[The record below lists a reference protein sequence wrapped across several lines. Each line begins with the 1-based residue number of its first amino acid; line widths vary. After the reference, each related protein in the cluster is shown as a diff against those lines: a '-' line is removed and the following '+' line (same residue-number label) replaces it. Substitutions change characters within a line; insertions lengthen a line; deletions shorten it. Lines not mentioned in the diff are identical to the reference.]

1 MSNITEDKESI
12 YDNNNHCISGY
23 MRVNKGGSESYYI
36 ANIDLKDG
44 YFCYIYYSKL
54 ASGMDIYLMVVDDK
68 GVTHVN
74 KWNDSVRNNSI
85 NCDYFYHRAKEGWND
100 EYDFEYMDV
109 DSFNLI
115 SMPLNTVIMS
125 NIPIFDFNNQEAIER
140 YIQYGDLS
148 GADNGNDILYGKTYL
163 DVYIDGDTRPNITV
177 GLTTEKNSDSA
188 DLDLTGSIFIGAYFD
203 NESKSVSNYN
213 IEFNKTMSFTFD
225 SIISSANMDWFQN
238 ILYNVNKLF
247 DNCGVTID
255 GHSSNGGY
263 AQASVSYK
271 GNGTKRSEN
280 GVYIRFHY
288 NGESAEDD
296 GYTDPS
302 TNSDSDEGQTTI
314 DTVGLLTTTYIL
326 TQERLK
332 NIANKLW
339 DSSFI
344 DNIKLVNNNP
354 IENVCSVKMLPVKV
368 SGEEKAVYI
377 GNVDFG
383 INGEKISSN
392 YSPWYSE
399 KKTINLKSD
408 LPLWANY
415 APFTKMSIYLPYIGY
430 KELDVNRFM
439 GGTIQVK
446 YIVDVLTGMCKAVIL
461 NKLGKVISFDGNCGV
476 DIPLTASNKAQ
487 HDFAYLQ
494 SVIGGVASVASK
506 DVIGATINV
515 QNAISNPFSSQTHG
529 CNTPTCSSNEG
540 NVIALYIDY
549 PHIQYPSTFA
559 KENGLP
565 CNLSLVLKNCKGYT
579 KVASDN
585 IDLSGIPCLD
595 EEKERL
601 RNILT
606 SGFIA
611 NW

>member
-1 MSNITEDKESI
+1 MAYYTSGKVEYGYYDSYIGKYECSNGKGLYAVKGDRVIYI
-12 YDNNNHCISGY
+12 YD
-23 MRVNKGGSESYYI
+23 
-36 ANIDLKDG
+36 IDSNR
-44 YFCYIYYSKL
+44 FHI
-54 ASGMDIYLMVVDDK
+54 V
-68 GVTHVN
+68 
-74 KWNDSVRNNSI
+74 DSVKYQGGDWTVLSSRDDTYAQASFGVEP
-85 NCDYFYHRAKEGWND
+85 DYIIATIPL
-100 EYDFEYMDV
+100 
-109 DSFNLI
+109 FNQG
-115 SMPLNTVIMS
+115 
-125 NIPIFDFNNQEAIER
+125 DDEAINR
-140 YIQYGDLS
+140 YITYGDES
-148 GADNGNDILYGKTYL
+148 GATNYEDLYYGEKFL
-163 DVYIDGDTRPNITV
+163 DVYIDGDKRPNITV
-177 GLTTEKNSDSA
+177 GLNTEKNSNDDKSPYTGLISVSA
-188 DLDLTGSIFIGAYFD
+188 YLTNS
-203 NESKSVSNYN
+203 EVSKVLEKSVSLGQSV
-213 IEFNKTMSFTFD
+213 SFSFD
-225 SIISSANMDWFQN
+225 SIIASANYEWYQQ
-238 ILYNVNKLF
+238 IEYQVNKLF
-247 DNCGVTID
+247 DDVGISIKGYIYKNSDDTGAIAD
-255 GHSSNGGY
+255 GKANVSY
-263 AQASVSYK
+263 KAQASVIY
-271 GNGTKRSEN
+271 EN
-280 GVYIRFHY
+280 NLTVRIHRDSDKDDA
-288 NGESAEDD
+288 ESD
-296 GYTDPS
+296 GYVDPS
-302 TNSDSDEGQTTI
+302 TTSDSDTGETTV

-326 TQERLK
+326 TQERLT

-368 SGEEKAVYI
+368 SGEEKEVYI
-377 GNVDFG
+377 GNVNFG

-399 KKTINLKSD
+399 RKTVSLKSD
-408 LPLWANY
+408 LPIWANY

-439 GGTIQVK
+439 GRSIQVK

-461 NKLGKVISFDGNCGV
+461 NDLGKVISFDGNCGV

-494 SVIGGVASVASK
+494 SVIGGIASVASK
-506 DVIGATINV
+506 DVIGATMNV
-515 QNAISNPFSSQTHG
+515 QNAISNPFTSQTSG

-540 NVIALYIDY
+540 NVISLYIDY

-559 KENGLP
+559 KEKGLP
-565 CNLSLVLKNCKGYT
+565 CNISLVLKKCSGFT

>member
-1 MSNITEDKESI
+1 MEEET
-12 YDNNNHCISGY
+12 
-23 MRVNKGGSESYYI
+23 R
-36 ANIDLKDG
+36 
-44 YFCYIYYSKL
+44 
-54 ASGMDIYLMVVDDK
+54 
-68 GVTHVN
+68 
-74 KWNDSVRNNSI
+74 NDSVFDDNGHCTSGFLRLNYGDNDNTTNTNYVMINVECFNGYYLYVEYSFINVLNVKQLNIGIRAVDANGNIYTSFTSENVKCNIVEVFKDGTSRETINATSADFKVLPIDSNYITNIPVFDWQDNNSVSKYI
-85 NCDYFYHRAKEGWND
+85 TNGDISGALNGDYLK
-100 EYDFEYMDV
+100 
-109 DSFNLI
+109 
-115 SMPLNTVIMS
+115 
-125 NIPIFDFNNQEAIER
+125 
-140 YIQYGDLS
+140 YGDIFL
-148 GADNGNDILYGKTYL
+148 DI
-163 DVYIDGDTRPNITV
+163 YIDGDTRPNITV

-213 IEFNKTMSFTFD
+213 IEFNTTMSFTFD

-247 DNCGVTID
+247 DNCGVTIA

-302 TNSDSDEGQTTI
+302 TNSDTDDGQTTI

-368 SGEEKAVYI
+368 SGEEKKVYI

-430 KELDVNRFM
+430 KELDINRFM

-461 NKLGKVISFDGNCGV
+461 NNLGKVISFDGNCGV

-565 CNLSLVLKNCKGYT
+565 CNLSLVLKNCKGFT

>member
-1 MSNITEDKESI
+1 MEEET
-12 YDNNNHCISGY
+12 
-23 MRVNKGGSESYYI
+23 R
-36 ANIDLKDG
+36 
-44 YFCYIYYSKL
+44 
-54 ASGMDIYLMVVDDK
+54 
-68 GVTHVN
+68 
-74 KWNDSVRNNSI
+74 NDSVFDDNGHCTSGFLRINYGENNYNFNYVMI
-85 NCDYFYHRAKEGWND
+85 NAECFNGYYLYVEYSFVNVLDVKQLNIGIRAVDAKGNVHTTFTSENVKCNKVIVYKDGTSREDIDVTNA
-100 EYDFEYMDV
+100 DFKSLPI
-109 DSFNLI
+109 DSNYI
-115 SMPLNTVIMS
+115 S
-125 NIPIFDFNNQEAIER
+125 NIPVFDWQDYDGVSR
-140 YIQYGDLS
+140 YISNGDISGALNGDYLKYGD
-148 GADNGNDILYGKTYL
+148 IFL

-177 GLTTEKNSDSA
+177 GLTTEKNSDSE

-203 NESKSVSNYN
+203 NESKAVSNYN
-213 IEFNKTMSFTFD
+213 IEFNKTISFTFD

-280 GVYIRFHY
+280 GVYIRFHH

-296 GYTDPS
+296 GYTNPS
-302 TNSDSDEGQTTI
+302 TDSDSDNGQTTI

-339 DSSFI
+339 DSTFI

-368 SGEEKAVYI
+368 SGVEKEVYI

-399 KKTINLKSD
+399 KKTVNLKSD

-515 QNAISNPFSSQTHG
+515 QNAISNPFSSQTNG

-540 NVIALYIDY
+540 NVVALYIDY

-565 CNLSLVLKNCKGYT
+565 CNLSLVLKNCKGFT

>member
-1 MSNITEDKESI
+1 MEEETRNDS
-12 YDNNNHCISGY
+12 
-23 MRVNKGGSESYYI
+23 V
-36 ANIDLKDG
+36 
-44 YFCYIYYSKL
+44 F
-54 ASGMDIYLMVVDDK
+54 DDK
-68 GVTHVN
+68 GHCTSGFLRLN
-74 KWNDSVRNNSI
+74 YGDNDNTTNTNYVMI
-85 NCDYFYHRAKEGWND
+85 NAECFNGYYLYVEYSFINVLNVKQLNIGIRAVDINGNTYTSFTSENVKCNIVEVFKDGTSRETINATSADYK
-100 EYDFEYMDV
+100 V
-109 DSFNLI
+109 LPIDSNYI
-115 SMPLNTVIMS
+115 T
-125 NIPIFDFNNQEAIER
+125 NIPVFDWQDYSGVSR
-140 YIQYGDLS
+140 YISNGDISSALNGDYLKYGDIFL
-148 GADNGNDILYGKTYL
+148 DI
-163 DVYIDGDTRPNITV
+163 YIDGDTRPNITV

-188 DLDLTGSIFIGAYFD
+188 DLDLTGSVFIGAYFD

-213 IEFNKTMSFTFD
+213 IEFNKTISFTFD
-225 SIISSANMDWFQN
+225 SIISSADMDWFQN

-280 GVYIRFHY
+280 GVYIRFHH

-296 GYTDPS
+296 GYTNPS
-302 TNSDSDEGQTTI
+302 TDSDSDDGQTTI

-368 SGEEKAVYI
+368 SGEEKEVYI

-515 QNAISNPFSSQTHG
+515 QNAISNPFSSQTNG

-565 CNLSLVLKNCKGYT
+565 CNLSLVLKNCKGFT

-601 RNILT
+601 RSILT

>member
-1 MSNITEDKESI
+1 MAYYTIGKVEYGTYGSYSGKYECSKGKGLYAVKGDRVIYI
-12 YDNNNHCISGY
+12 YDIDSNRFHIVQSVKY
-23 MRVNKGGSESYYI
+23 QGGDWTVQTSWDDTYVQSSFGVEPDYI
-36 ANIDLKDG
+36 IATIPLFNQG
-44 YFCYIYYSKL
+44 
-54 ASGMDIYLMVVDDK
+54 DD
-68 GVTHVN
+68 
-74 KWNDSVRNNSI
+74 
-85 NCDYFYHRAKEGWND
+85 
-100 EYDFEYMDV
+100 
-109 DSFNLI
+109 
-115 SMPLNTVIMS
+115 
-125 NIPIFDFNNQEAIER
+125 EAINR
-140 YIQYGDLS
+140 YITDGDES
-148 GADNGNDILYGKTYL
+148 GATNYEDLYYGEKFL
-163 DVYIDGDTRPNITV
+163 DVYIDGDKRPNITV
-177 GLTTEKNSDSA
+177 GLNTEKNSDDDKSPYTGLISVSA
-188 DLDLTGSIFIGAYFD
+188 YLTNS
-203 NESKSVSNYN
+203 EVSKVLEKSVSLGQSV
-213 IEFNKTMSFTFD
+213 SFSFD
-225 SIISSANMDWFQN
+225 SIIASANYEWYQQ
-238 ILYNVNKLF
+238 IEYQVNKLF
-247 DNCGVTID
+247 DDVGISIKGYIYKNSDDTGSIAD
-255 GHSSNGGY
+255 GKANVSY
-263 AQASVSYK
+263 KAQASVIY
-271 GNGTKRSEN
+271 EN
-280 GVYIRFHY
+280 NLTVRIHKDSDKDDA
-288 NGESAEDD
+288 ESD
-296 GYTDPS
+296 GYIDPS
-302 TNSDSDEGQTTI
+302 TTSDSDTGETTV

-326 TQERLK
+326 TQERLT

-368 SGEEKAVYI
+368 RGVEQEIYI
-377 GNVDFG
+377 GNVNFN

-392 YSPWYSE
+392 YAPYYSE
-399 KKTINLKSD
+399 KITISHKSD
-408 LPLWANY
+408 LPVWANY

-506 DVIGATINV
+506 DVIGATMNI

-540 NVIALYIDY
+540 NVIAVYIDY

-565 CNLSLVLKNCKGYT
+565 CNLSLVLKNCKGFT
-579 KVASDN
+579 KVASGN

-601 RNILT
+601 RQILT
-606 SGFIA
+606 DGFIA

>member
-1 MSNITEDKESI
+1 MAEETKNDS
-12 YDNNNHCISGY
+12 
-23 MRVNKGGSESYYI
+23 V
-36 ANIDLKDG
+36 
-44 YFCYIYYSKL
+44 F
-54 ASGMDIYLMVVDDK
+54 DDK
-68 GVTHVN
+68 GHCTSGFLRLNYGDKDNITNTNYVMINVECFNGYYLYVEYCFINVLNVKQLNIGIRAVDANGNINTSFN
-74 KWNDSVRNNSI
+74 KENVKCNIVEVFKDGTSQETINATSADYKVIPIDSNYITNIPVFDWQDNNSI
-85 NCDYFYHRAKEGWND
+85 SKYITNGDISGALNGDYLK
-100 EYDFEYMDV
+100 
-109 DSFNLI
+109 
-115 SMPLNTVIMS
+115 
-125 NIPIFDFNNQEAIER
+125 
-140 YIQYGDLS
+140 YGD
-148 GADNGNDILYGKTYL
+148 IFL

-188 DLDLTGSIFIGAYFD
+188 DLDLTGNIFIGAYFD

-213 IEFNKTMSFTFD
+213 IEFNTTMSFTFD
-225 SIISSANMDWFQN
+225 SIISSADMNWFQN

-302 TNSDSDEGQTTI
+302 TNSDSDDGQTTI

-339 DSSFI
+339 DSTFI

-368 SGEEKAVYI
+368 SGEEKKVYI

-399 KKTINLKSD
+399 KKTISLKSD

-515 QNAISNPFSSQTHG
+515 QNAISNPFSSQTNG

-559 KENGLP
+559 RENGLP
-565 CNLSLVLKNCKGYT
+565 CNLSLVLKNCKGFT

>member
-1 MSNITEDKESI
+1 MEEET
-12 YDNNNHCISGY
+12 
-23 MRVNKGGSESYYI
+23 R
-36 ANIDLKDG
+36 
-44 YFCYIYYSKL
+44 
-54 ASGMDIYLMVVDDK
+54 
-68 GVTHVN
+68 
-74 KWNDSVRNNSI
+74 NDSVFDDNGHCTSGFLRINYGDKDNTTDTNYVMINAECFNGYYLYVEYSFVNVLNVKQLNIGIRAVDANGNIHTSFTSENVKCNIVEVYKDDTSQETINATSADYKVIPIDSNYITNIPVFDWQDNNSI
-85 NCDYFYHRAKEGWND
+85 SKYITNGDISGALNGDYLK
-100 EYDFEYMDV
+100 
-109 DSFNLI
+109 
-115 SMPLNTVIMS
+115 
-125 NIPIFDFNNQEAIER
+125 
-140 YIQYGDLS
+140 YGD
-148 GADNGNDILYGKTYL
+148 IFL

-213 IEFNKTMSFTFD
+213 IEFNTTMSFTFD

-271 GNGTKRSEN
+271 GNGTKRNEN

-296 GYTDPS
+296 GYTNPS
-302 TNSDSDEGQTTI
+302 TDSDSDDGQTTI

-368 SGEEKAVYI
+368 SGEEKKVYI

-399 KKTINLKSD
+399 KKTISLKSD

-565 CNLSLVLKNCKGYT
+565 CNLSLVLKNCKGFT
-579 KVASDN
+579 KVASDS